1 MNVDKVLLYKA
12 IKYHYAELR
21 KIAGDHAA
29 NIASQWEMLHDPES
43 PNWFKEEYK
52 AHILD
57 IYCKHRMGIE

>member
-12 IKYHYAELR
+12 VKYHYAVLR
-21 KIAGDHAA
+21 ETAGDFAA
-29 NIASQWEMLHDPES
+29 NIAEQWKTLHDPEA

-57 IYCKHRMGIE
+57 IYQKHRMGI